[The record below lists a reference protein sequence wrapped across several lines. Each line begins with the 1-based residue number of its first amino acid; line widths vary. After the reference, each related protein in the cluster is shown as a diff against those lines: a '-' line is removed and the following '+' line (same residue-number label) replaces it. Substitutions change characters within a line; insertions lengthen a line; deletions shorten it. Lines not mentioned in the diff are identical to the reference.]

1 MVTHSLAGIRVVNFG
16 LNLPGPMLAARL
28 AGKGASVL
36 HIEPPDGDPT
46 RRMFLSDTGEPLLHR
61 ELHRGTQTKSLDL
74 RDEAQRSVALLSCAT
89 ADIIIDGFLPGT
101 LSRLGIDAERL
112 RHQNPRLVYC
122 SIVGFGDQGKRSDL
136 PGHDINFLASSGVA
150 ASLGLTPDGVLPD
163 FPVGDIVGGVL
174 CSEIEI
180 LAALFARSSNG
191 LGAHISISIA
201 EALRDLN
208 VVSRLRE
215 KVPKDMSAAFLS
227 GTYPCYRLYRAAN
240 NTTLALGALET
251 KFWRRFCDL
260 IGRLDLVSCQFATR
274 GDSTC
279 AHAAVETALLAH
291 DASGWES
298 RSTGAPCC
306 LTAIQKIN

>member
-1 MVTHSLAGIRVVNFG
+1 MATHSLAGIQVVNFG

-28 AGKGASVL
+28 AERGAVVL

-61 ELHRGTQTKSLDL
+61 ELHLSSQIKSLDL
-74 RDEAQRSVALLSCAT
+74 RDEAQRSEALSLCAT
-89 ADIIIDGFLPGT
+89 ADIIIDSFLPGT

-112 RHQNPRLVYC
+112 RHRNPRLIYC
-122 SIVGFGDQGKRSDL
+122 SIVGFRTLGTRSDL
-136 PGHDINFLASSGVA
+136 PGHDINFLAASGVA
-150 ASLGLTPDGVLPD
+150 ASLGLTPDGTLPV
-163 FPVGDIVGGVL
+163 FLVGDIVGGVL

-180 LAALFARSSNG
+180 LAALIARTSNG
-191 LGAHISISIA
+191 RGAHISISIT

-208 VVSRLRE
+208 IVSRLRE
-215 KVPKDMSAAFLS
+215 KVPKDNSAAFMS
-227 GTYPCYRLYRAAN
+227 GTYPCYRLYTAAD

-260 IGRLDLVSCQFATR
+260 IDRSDLVSCQFATR
-274 GDSTC
+274 EDSSS

-291 DASGWES
+291 DASYWET
-298 RSTGAPCC
+298 RSMSAPCC
-306 LTAIQKIN
+306 LTAILKN